1 MSGLLLTLRQPPAQR
16 LDLAPL
22 TPNQLAGKSEAE
34 VAALPLNTTRERA
47 CVGDLFKLRMGD
59 ANEIVIEGGSDR
71 FDCVGCAMA
80 GGALHID
87 GDAGAQAGRL
97 MTGGKLTIAG
107 NAGPWAA
114 SGMKGGTLEIMGNAG
129 DRLGGPLAGEM
140 AGMRGGM
147 VVVRGDAG
155 ARAADRLRRGTII
168 VEGKAGSHAG
178 SRMIAGTLLVGGR
191 AGPLPGYLMARG
203 TLVCGHGCDALSPT
217 FADCGVHNLVAITLL
232 AKFVEPY
239 SATIAQLL
247 RRPWRR
253 LLGDMAVT
261 GKGEIVY
268 PPV

>member
-1 MSGLLLTLRQPPAQR
+1 VLVLTLRQSPIQR

-22 TPNQLAGKSEAE
+22 TPNRLADKSEAE
-34 VAALPLNTTRERA
+34 IAALPLNTTREPA
-47 CVGDLFKLRMGD
+47 CVGDVFKLRMGD
-59 ANEIVIEGGSDR
+59 PGEIVIEGGSDR

-80 GGALHID
+80 GGALRID
-87 GDAGAQAGRL
+87 GDVGAQAGRL
-97 MTGGKLTIAG
+97 MAGGTLTIAG

-114 SGMKGGTLEIMGNAG
+114 SGMKGGTLEITGNAG
-129 DRLGGPLAGEM
+129 EHLGAPLAGEM
-140 AGMRGGM
+140 AGMRGGV

-203 TLVCGHGCDALSPT
+203 TLVCGDGCEALSPT
-217 FADCGVHNLVAITLL
+217 FADCGVHDLVATTLM
-232 AKFVEPY
+232 ADFVKPY

-247 RRPWRR
+247 RHPWRR
-253 LLGDMAVT
+253 LLGDMAVI
-261 GKGEIVY
+261 GKGEIFY
-268 PPV
+268 PPA